1 MRPNHPDFRHTRQ
14 RIRVFVLVLV
24 LASFAL
30 LPGAAFAD
38 GGQLQGSELSG
49 PFVISLYTSPIPLR
63 TGTVELTALITN
75 SADRTPVLDATVQI
89 QVRSETHPESAFVM
103 KAKRG
108 GDGLRYFATPKLKPA
123 GRWSIRIEASNSQGS
138 GTFIRT
144 LAVEDALPIYISL
157 WPVLAFPPVAIA
169 VFALQQRLRR
179 RLGRVR

>member
-1 MRPNHPDFRHTRQ
+1 MRPTSPNFRRTHQ
-14 RIRVFVLVLV
+14 RARVFEIVLV
-24 LASFAL
+24 SFAL
-30 LPGAAFAD
+30 MQGAAFAD

-49 PFVISLYTSPIPLR
+49 PFVINLYTSPIPLR
-63 TGTVELTALITN
+63 TGIVELTALITN
-75 SADRTPVLDATVQI
+75 SADRTPVLDATVKI
-89 QVRSETHPESAFVM
+89 LLRSETHPESALVM

-169 VFALQQRLRR
+169 VFALQQRLRK

>member
-1 MRPNHPDFRHTRQ
+1 MRPTSPNFRRTHQ
-14 RIRVFVLVLV
+14 RARVFEIVLVS
-24 LASFAL
+24 LAL
-30 LPGAAFAD
+30 MQGAAFAD

-89 QVRSETHPESAFVM
+89 LLRSETHPESAFVM
-103 KAKRG
+103 KAMRG
-108 GDGLRYFATPKLKPA
+108 GDGLRYFATPKLKAA

-169 VFALQQRLRR
+169 VFALQQRLRK